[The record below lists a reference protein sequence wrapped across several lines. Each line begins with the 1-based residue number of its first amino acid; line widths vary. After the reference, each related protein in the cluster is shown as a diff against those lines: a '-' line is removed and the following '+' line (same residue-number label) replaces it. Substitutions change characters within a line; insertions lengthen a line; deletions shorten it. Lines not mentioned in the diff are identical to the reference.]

1 MLGLGVWVLGW
12 WFESLWDLLAPGC
25 RIGARARGV
34 AAARTGAE
42 IPTHPPRPRARRAHP
57 PPTPVV
63 VPPSPRSPFNPPLL
77 CAPEPGGRR
86 HSRAGAVRAPCR
98 AAKAMTMPF
107 DSQVIYATMAAMARQ
122 RNHDRADAENDSA
135 QNETTAPPTPNDSP
149 QNETTAA
156 PTQYSPANETAAP
169 TPYSPPQNE
178 TTAPTPYI
186 PNESDAS
193 YTTKA
198 TGSLV
203 VAAFAATVLG

>member
-1 MLGLGVWVLGW
+1 
-12 WFESLWDLLAPGC
+12 
-25 RIGARARGV
+25 
-34 AAARTGAE
+34 
-42 IPTHPPRPRARRAHP
+42 
-57 PPTPVV
+57 
-63 VPPSPRSPFNPPLL
+63 
-77 CAPEPGGRR
+77 
-86 HSRAGAVRAPCR
+86 
-98 AAKAMTMPF
+98 
-107 DSQVIYATMAAMARQ
+107 MAAMARQ
-122 RNHDRADAENDSA
+122 RNPDRADAENDSA
-135 QNETTAPPTPNDSP
+135 QNETTAPPTPHDSP

-203 VAAFAATVLG
+203 VAAVAATILGSSPRSSSVRRREASAYL